1 MKKQFLEVGQIVGTH
16 GVRGTMRVKP
26 WSDESDFLSDFKR
39 VYLDKGETELKIVS
53 AKAHGNVTLLDIK
66 GIDSIEKAEALRGK
80 VLTVNRDDIALP
92 EGRYFVDELMGCA
105 VTDADT
111 GENLGTVTDVSKTGA
126 NDVWHITKGGN
137 EYLIPAIESVIVSV
151 DVEKEIAVLRP
162 LKGIFDDEN

>member
-26 WSDESDFLSDFKR
+26 WSDDSDFLSDFKR
-39 VYLDKGETELKIVS
+39 VYLDKGETELKVSS

-66 GIDSIEKAEALRGK
+66 GVDSIEKAEGLRGK
-80 VLTVNRDDIALP
+80 VLMVNRDDIALP
-92 EGRYFVDELMGCA
+92 EGRYFVDELIGCN

-111 GENLGTVTDVSKTGA
+111 GENLGTITDVSKTGA
-126 NDVWHITKGGN
+126 NDVWHITRDN
-137 EYLIPAIESVIVSV
+137 TEYLVPAIPSVIVSV
-151 DVEKEIAVLRP
+151 DVEKETAVLRP

>member
-26 WSDESDFLSDFKR
+26 WSDDSDFLSDFKR
-39 VYLDKGETELKIVS
+39 VYLDKGETELKVSS

-66 GIDSIEKAEALRGK
+66 GVDSIEKAEGLRGK
-80 VLTVNRDDIALP
+80 VLMVNRDDIALP
-92 EGRYFVDELMGCA
+92 EGRYFVDELIGCV

-111 GENLGTVTDVSKTGA
+111 GENLGTITDVSKTGA
-126 NDVWHITKGGN
+126 NDVWHITRDN
-137 EYLIPAIESVIVSV
+137 TEYLVPAIPSVIVSV
-151 DVEKEIAVLRP
+151 DVEKEAAVLRP

>member
-1 MKKQFLEVGQIVGTH
+1 MKKEFLEVGQVVGTH

-80 VLTVNRDDIALP
+80 VLAVSRDDIALP

-111 GENLGTVTDVSKTGA
+111 GENLGTITDVSKTGA

-151 DVEKEIAVLRP
+151 DVEKGIAVLRP

>member
-1 MKKQFLEVGQIVGTH
+1 MKKEFLEVGQVVGTH

-80 VLTVNRDDIALP
+80 VLTVSRDDIALP

-111 GENLGTVTDVSKTGA
+111 GENLGTITDVSKTGA

-151 DVEKEIAVLRP
+151 DVEKGIAVLRP

>member
-1 MKKQFLEVGQIVGTH
+1 MKKQFLEVGQVVGTH

-26 WSDESDFLSDFKR
+26 WSDDSDFLSDFKR
-39 VYLDKGETELKIVS
+39 VYLDEGKTELKISS

-66 GIDSIEKAEALRGK
+66 GVDSIEKAEAMRGK

-92 EGRYFVDELMGCA
+92 EGRYFVDELIGCV

-126 NDVWHITKGGN
+126 NDVWHITRDN
-137 EYLIPAIESVIVSV
+137 TEYLVPAIDSVIVNV
-151 DVEKEIAVLRP
+151 DVEKETAVLRP

>member
-1 MKKQFLEVGQIVGTH
+1 MKKEFLEVGQVVGTH

-80 VLTVNRDDIALP
+80 VLTVSRDDIALP

-111 GENLGTVTDVSKTGA
+111 GENLGTITDVSKTGA